1 MSSLQVLLHALDPTG
16 APATELPQL
25 LADVQSL
32 LLLADVYRENEAG
45 HEGAEPIMRAADHGV
60 MDTLERAKKLQRAV
74 LEKLRGEMEG
84 WVRDPH
90 THTACAVFDTPAQR
104 AAP

>member
-60 MDTLERAKKLQRAV
+60 MDTLERAKKLQKEINE
-74 LEKLRGEMEG
+74 LMLGDIKEKTWTKHE
-84 WVRDPH
+84 
-90 THTACAVFDTPAQR
+90 
-104 AAP
+104 AAFGKFVKKGKA